1 MDTSSQLHV
10 SAALTLVKQHQ
21 YPSPEL
27 IWMISRRINYK
38 ILWVRVRAHG
48 AVSSL
53 YHMVSHCDAL
63 LRRGTTLPLSGVRYI
78 FTFFVYDHYLEHT
91 TTR

>member
-1 MDTSSQLHV
+1 MDTSCQLHI

-27 IWMISRRINYK
+27 FWMISRRIYYK
-38 ILWVRVRAHG
+38 ILWLRVRAHG
-48 AVSSL
+48 AVSPL

-63 LRRGTTLPLSGVRYI
+63 LRRWTTLPVSGVRYK
-78 FTFFVYDHYLEHT
+78 FTFFVCDHYLEFT